1 MWKNKI
7 RKQCKSRNVHLFV
20 LYEISLDWCLYNDI
34 FKGID
39 NSKSVECTIIE
50 QFFSSFLCQLIHMSD
65 TRRFQIHFVTN
76 YIVYQRLF
84 NILHCSTRKK
94 NHLKCTLSFTL
105 YLTVALYHFQFKVE
119 QLKYFRIIW
128 KHKPKAQVFLVE
140 EFDGNFQCHGFN
152 SKSKIQ
158 ISTKSNLII
167 YVFII
172 LSFIRF

>member
-7 RKQCKSRNVHLFV
+7 RKQCKSRNIHLFV

-84 NILHCSTRKK
+84 NILHCSTRKNPLEMHTLIHPLSYSGFISFSIQSWTNK
-94 NHLKCTLSFTL
+94 ILQNNLK
-105 YLTVALYHFQFKVE
+105 A
-119 QLKYFRIIW
+119 
-128 KHKPKAQVFLVE
+128 
-140 EFDGNFQCHGFN
+140 
-152 SKSKIQ
+152 
-158 ISTKSNLII
+158 
-167 YVFII
+167 
-172 LSFIRF
+172 